1 MDIEFTKPTLVEPGI
16 KYFIGN
22 TLVNCANYKK
32 KYYNDA
38 LNILVGIAFVFCVV
52 LFLYYK
58 YKGRLSPGEK
68 MLKDREKKHYILSRI
83 KNYQDAR
90 RRESQ
95 ENISGIPFWK
105 NEYDKVY

>member
-22 TLVNCANYKK
+22 TLVNCATYKK

-58 YKGRLSPGEK
+58 YKGRLSPAEK
-68 MLKDREKKHYILSRI
+68 MLKDREKSTISCQELRTTKMLVGR
-83 KNYQDAR
+83 
-90 RRESQ
+90 SQ
-95 ENISGIPFWK
+95 ENISGIPLEK
-105 NEYDKVY
+105 RI